1 MRWDEDESERSG
13 RMIHE
18 QEARAASSGE
28 AQRKLKNDLILK
40 VVIISILPGFGNNY
54 TYLL

>member
-1 MRWDEDESERSG
+1 
-13 RMIHE
+13 MIHE
-18 QEARAASSGE
+18 AGARAASSGE
-28 AQRKLKNDLILK
+28 SQRKLKNDLILK